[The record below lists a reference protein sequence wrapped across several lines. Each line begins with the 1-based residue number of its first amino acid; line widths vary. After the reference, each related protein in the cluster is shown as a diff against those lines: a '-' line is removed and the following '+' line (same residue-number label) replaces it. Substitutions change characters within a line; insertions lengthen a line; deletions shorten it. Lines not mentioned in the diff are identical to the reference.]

1 MQRSTRVRGPE
12 STCGVE
18 KIHCNC
24 VLYPSTLWLHLALND
39 CIAGWMM
46 KRPEMYHYKSDHMAP
61 QSCIR
66 LEQKW
71 HLLFVKR
78 TGKDLLTFWRWGLYI
93 WKEAINP
100 TKLSRHFWEM
110 LGLSMISLF
119 FFFFVS
125 PSQMHPGMVSVF
137 YLDSWQ
143 FTPSALMR
151 PIASELAAD
160 WAVTFSRAAGS
171 SVSSDNRSGHTLTSR
186 CFSYRSQIDSP
197 ICSLKSKGE
206 R

>member
-119 FFFFVS
+119 FFFCQPKS
-125 PSQMHPGMVSVF
+125 NA
-137 YLDSWQ
+137 SWNG
-143 FTPSALMR
+143 FCLLSWLLTIHAERFDEAYRVGARRRLSR
-151 PIASELAAD
+151 H
-160 WAVTFSRAAGS
+160 FS
-171 SVSSDNRSGHTLTSR
+171 SGRWKLGVVR
-186 CFSYRSQIDSP
+186 
-197 ICSLKSKGE
+197 
-206 R
+206 

>member
-119 FFFFVS
+119 FFFLSAQVKCILEWFLSFILTLDNSRRALWWGLSRRSS
-125 PSQMHPGMVSVF
+125 PQIE
-137 YLDSWQ
+137 
-143 FTPSALMR
+143 PSLFLGPLEARCR
-151 PIASELAAD
+151 PITDLVTLWHPDASHIGA
-160 WAVTFSRAAGS
+160 
-171 SVSSDNRSGHTLTSR
+171 
-186 CFSYRSQIDSP
+186 
-197 ICSLKSKGE
+197 K
-206 R
+206 